1 MAYEQNA
8 GRENLR
14 SSAIDLITDYEK
26 KKPKVSKE
34 TRVDKNAMVDGVTGT
49 LKTLTTT
56 TNTPGTTGKPFS
68 SLPENIQEA
77 AREYRRKNP
86 NTPGKTDVDVKTRFT
101 PNATELES
109 SGLSFSKPELK
120 ANLSNLQSL
129 KNPTVTMAISKGPGV
144 NATGRRNASVL
155 GGTGKMDSYTQDKKT
170 MSSQKASR
178 IQQNVKVANQELQDK
193 YSEKNIITNLKR
205 RGITNQTVIQ
215 NAINKGKN
223 RINANTTTIDY
234 YKRNN

>member
-1 MAYEQNA
+1 MAYKQNA

-26 KKPKVSKE
+26 KKPEVSKE
-34 TRVDKNAMVDGVTGT
+34 TKVDKNATVDGVTGT

-68 SLPENIQEA
+68 SLPKNIQAE

-86 NTPGKTDVDVKTRFT
+86 STPSKTDVDVETRFT
-101 PNATELES
+101 PNATELQS
-109 SGLSFSKPELK
+109 FGLSFSKPELT
-120 ANLSNLQSL
+120 ANLSNVQPL
-129 KNPTVTMAISKGPGV
+129 KNPTVTMAVSRGAGV
-144 NATGRRNASVL
+144 NATGRRNASGL
-155 GGTGKMDSYTQDKKT
+155 SGMGKMDSYTQDKKT